1 MPSSDTQYP
10 KKKVKTGGRVAGT
23 PNKTTVKVKEAI
35 LHAFDEVGGYQ
46 YLVGVALRDPRTFC
60 TLVGRVLPSELSG
73 PDGSPIEI
81 TEVRRVV
88 VGTNDPDG

>member
-1 MPSSDTQYP
+1 MPKFTP
-10 KKKVKTGGRVAGT
+10 GT
-23 PNKTTVKVKEAI
+23 PKPANSGRRPGQQNHTTVKVKEAI
-35 LHAFDEVGGYQ
+35 LKAFDQVGGHQ
-46 YLVGVALRDPRTFC
+46 YLIGIALTDPRTFC

>member
-1 MPSSDTQYP
+1 MPFEAGKP
-10 KKKVKTGGRVAGT
+10 RAPGAGRAAGT

-35 LHAFDEVGGYQ
+35 LKAFDQVGGHQ
-46 YLVGVALRDPRTFC
+46 YLIGIALTDPRTFC